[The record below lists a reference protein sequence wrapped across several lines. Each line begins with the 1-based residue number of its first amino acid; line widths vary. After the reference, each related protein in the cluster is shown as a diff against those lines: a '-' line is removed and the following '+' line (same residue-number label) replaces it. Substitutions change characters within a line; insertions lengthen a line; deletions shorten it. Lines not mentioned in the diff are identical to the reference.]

1 MPRQVDQL
9 PADSTS
15 LARRVAAL
23 ERQLR
28 ELRAAPRLA
37 AATAKLIQTAS
48 SGSRVALDG
57 DGPAFLIYDD
67 DETLIG
73 RFGPDPVD
81 GGAGLWTRGQ
91 QEPFPLLAYLYGGE
105 MRWRPVDENS
115 VTEDASAVY
124 DTDANTFADLI
135 FSSGRV
141 YSGDIPARIVLTTD
155 VGGGQPVAGVEAIL
169 KADNW
174 AIGTTTITPSA
185 ANTPT
190 SLAVTGLN
198 VKGSTFY
205 AFAAPQTAAPGTN
218 VTGVG
223 TNGVTGS
230 GLTVWVT
237 RTNTT
242 PTVVNWMVIGL

>member
-9 PADSTS
+9 PADATS
-15 LARRVAAL
+15 LARRVAVL
-23 ERQLR
+23 EKQLR

-37 AATAKLIQTAS
+37 AATAKLVQTAA
-48 SGSRVALDG
+48 SGARVALDG
-57 DGPAFLIYDD
+57 NGPAFLIYDD
-67 DETLIG
+67 DETVIG
-73 RFGPDPVD
+73 RFGPDPAD

-105 MRWRPVDENS
+105 MRWRPVDEDS
-115 VTEDASAVY
+115 VAEDASAVY

-141 YSGDIPARIVLTTD
+141 YSGDVPARVVLTTD
-155 VGGGQPVAGVEAIL
+155 VGGGPPVADVKAIL
-169 KADNW
+169 KSDNW
-174 AIGTTTITPSA
+174 AIGSTTITPSA

-190 SLAVTGLN
+190 SAGITGLN
-198 VKGSTFY
+198 LKGSTFIGY
-205 AFAAPQTAAPGTN
+205 AAAATAAPGTG

-223 TNGVTGS
+223 ITAYSATGAT
-230 GLTVWVT
+230 LWVT

-242 PTVVNWMVIGL
+242 ATVVNWMVIGL